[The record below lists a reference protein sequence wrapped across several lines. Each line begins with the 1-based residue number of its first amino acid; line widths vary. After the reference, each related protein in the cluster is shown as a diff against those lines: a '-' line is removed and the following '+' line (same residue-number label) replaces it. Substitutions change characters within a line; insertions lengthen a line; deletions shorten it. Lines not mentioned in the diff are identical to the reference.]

1 VLRVLALFPAL
12 LLPLLLAACGGR
24 PAPTTPHGRTMET
37 APSNAETRQC
47 YADLRRIGVA
57 FTPLPDRNR
66 GHSCSTIGTVRL
78 DEIGVPVAN
87 LGAMRCGLAYK
98 CTRGVRTAGA
108 PAAYQMLGSQ
118 LVKVETYGT
127 YACRN
132 TVGTATARLSGHAIA
147 NAVDVAAFDLADGR
161 RISVLGDYHSG
172 DPQVRAFMAA
182 IHASACKRFGT
193 VLSPDY
199 NSAHRNH
206 LHLEDDHASFCR

>member
-1 VLRVLALFPAL
+1 MAY
-12 LLPLLLAACGGR
+12 
-24 PAPTTPHGRTMET
+24 APT
-37 APSNAETRQC
+37 SAETRQC
-47 YADLRRIGVA
+47 YADLRRIGVS

-78 DEIGVPVAN
+78 DDIGVPVAN
-87 LGAMRCGLAYK
+87 LGAMRCGLAENF
-98 CTRGVRTAGA
+98 TQWVRNAVA
-108 PAAYQMLGSQ
+108 PAAFQMLGSQ

-127 YACRN
+127 YACRD

-161 RISVLGDYHSG
+161 RISVLNDWRSG
-172 DPQVRAFMAA
+172 DPQIRAFMAT

-199 NSAHRNH
+199 NGAHKNH
-206 LHLEDDHASFCR
+206 FHLEDDHASFCR

>member
-1 VLRVLALFPAL
+1 MKFLPAL
-12 LLPLLLAACGGR
+12 SLLVPPLLLAGCGGR
-24 PAPTTPHGRTMET
+24 PAPTTPHGRAMEY
-37 APSNAETRQC
+37 APSKAETRQC

-57 FTPLPDRNR
+57 FTPLPDRDR

-87 LGAMRCGLAYK
+87 LGAMRCGLAEK
-98 CTRGVRTAGA
+98 FTRWVRNAVA

-127 YACRN
+127 YACRD